1 MKSNLNVALLLCLFM
16 LPGCRLFTALPDAE
30 EAVLKSI
37 FDDSGY
43 VLRAVRHAEKK
54 QHVLFEVC
62 FKSMHSLALVEGSC
76 LAAFLTHKGESIA
89 FNAEHLRQV
98 MSAQEREQ
106 VQKITQ
112 ASSPA
117 LIAATDDQGAAETIV
132 AVTTLGTTFTSIGH
146 SLVTGQRTGLFIGIL
161 IAGLAATGVTVR
173 DSKAQSKDAE
183 SPKPTQLKPSHFYDL
198 PQLAEHWQAMIS
210 TQEENRHRV
219 AFIKYFVHDLGLYL
233 HEKVPEGKS
242 IDRYC
247 YPKQAKPHPHN
258 AQCYKIGYAGS

>member
-1 MKSNLNVALLLCLFM
+1 MKSSLNVALLLCLFM
-16 LPGCRLFTALPDAE
+16 LPGCRLFSALPDAE

-37 FDDSGY
+37 FDDGGY
-43 VLRAVRHAEKK
+43 VLRAVPDAEKK

-76 LAAFLTHKGESIA
+76 LAAFLTHKGESIG
-89 FNAEHLRQV
+89 FNTEHLQQV
-98 MSAQEREQ
+98 MSAQERKQ

-112 ASSPA
+112 ASSLA
-117 LIAATDDQGAAETIV
+117 LIGAADEQGAVQTIV
-132 AVTTLGTTFTSIGH
+132 ALTTLAATLTSIGH
-146 SLVTGQRTGLFIGIL
+146 SMLTRRPAGTLIGLL
-161 IAGLAATGVTVR
+161 IAGLTATGVTVR

-210 TQEENRHRV
+210 TQEEDRHRV
-219 AFIKYFVHDLGLYL
+219 VFIKYFVHDLGLYL
-233 HEKVPEGKS
+233 HEKVPEGTS

-247 YPKQAKPHPHN
+247 YPKQATPHPHN
-258 AQCYKIGYAGS
+258 AQCYKIGYADS